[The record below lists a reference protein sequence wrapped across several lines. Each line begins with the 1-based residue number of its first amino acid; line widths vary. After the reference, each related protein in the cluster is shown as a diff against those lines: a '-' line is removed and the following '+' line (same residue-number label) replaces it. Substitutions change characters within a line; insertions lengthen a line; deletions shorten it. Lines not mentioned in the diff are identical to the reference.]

1 MLRLATSV
9 LYYLLSLMNLKIG
22 VLLFLPAC
30 LPLSLP
36 ALLPLSLL
44 LSVSLSL
51 SSLLLLCL
59 LIFGDN
65 VLCSPALNS
74 LCNQGQLCL

>member
-51 SSLLLLCL
+51 FPPPSLSSYFWRQCL
-59 LIFGDN
+59 MQ
-65 VLCSPALNS
+65 P
-74 LCNQGQLCL
+74 CLELTV